1 MDSLARLAETNAI
14 QRLVD
19 RDPTLFSND
28 VDLRQPIMQRLGWT
42 DLADKAQSR
51 FTLVENLA
59 ASILAEGATDIVLLG
74 MGGSSLAPLV
84 LEQVIGSGR
93 GAPKLHVLDTTS
105 PTAVAAL
112 RDSLKRSSTYFLL
125 SSKSGGTIEPM
136 SLYAIFRAWMEEELE
151 RPAAGKHFIAITD
164 PGSPLETM
172 RGRELMRSTLNAPPT
187 VGGRF
192 SALTVFGLAPSAMI
206 GIDIRTV
213 IALARDMEIACQSPA
228 EENPAAALGSWIA
241 DSHAAGRDKLTLAT
255 SPRYESFGLW
265 VEQLV
270 AESTGK
276 AGIGVVPVLDHEPTI
291 PSGYGTDRALVVLRE
306 TSDVTLAKFAAS
318 ARDEGHPVLELLL
331 DDPLG
336 IGAEFVRWE
345 YAIALLGH
353 LLGINPFDEPNVA
366 EAKAATSDVLSGAAV
381 VPPASGDVSGIWPTY
396 AGALEGASPP
406 GDLVTALAPLV
417 ASIRPGDYLAVLAYL
432 SGDSPASAALR
443 HALETVSGRLGIA
456 TCLETGPRY
465 LHSTGQLHKGGP
477 DTGVFLVITTRER
490 TNIAIPG
497 QKFSLAEL
505 FRAQAEGDL
514 VTLAASGKRVMR
526 LDLPGDDDAALK
538 RVAEAL
544 VDALS

>member
-1 MDSLARLAETNAI
+1 VQAE
-14 QRLVD
+14 
-19 RDPTLFSND
+19 
-28 VDLRQPIMQRLGWT
+28 G
-42 DLADKAQSR
+42 R
-51 FTLVENLA
+51 FTLVEGLA
-59 ASILAEGATDIVLLG
+59 AAIREEGATDIVLLG

-84 LEQVIGSGR
+84 LERVIGSAP
-93 GAPKLHVLDTTS
+93 GAPRLHVLDTTS
-105 PTAVAAL
+105 PTAVASV
-112 RDSLKRSSTYFLL
+112 RDSLDRNSTYFLL
-125 SSKSGGTIEPM
+125 SSKSGGTIEPL
-136 SLYAIFRAWMEEELE
+136 SLYAIFRAWMEEEME

-164 PGSPLETM
+164 PGSPLEKM
-172 RGRELMRSTLNAPPT
+172 RGREVMRTALHAPPT

-192 SALTVFGLAPSAMI
+192 SALTVFGLAPAALI
-206 GIDIRTV
+206 GIDVRAMTSM
-213 IALARDMEIACQSPA
+213 ARQMELACQSITD
-228 EENPAAALGSWIA
+228 ENPGATLAAWIA
-241 DSHAAGRDKLTLAT
+241 DAHVAGRDKLTLAT
-255 SPRYESFGLW
+255 SPRFETFGLW

-276 AGIGVVPVLDHEPTI
+276 HGTGVVPVLDYEPTV
-291 PSGYGTDRALVVLRE
+291 PTGYGNDRALVVLRE
-306 TSDVTLAKFAAS
+306 STDNALGKFADA
-318 ARDEGHPVLELLL
+318 ARAEGHPVLELTL

-345 YAIALLGH
+345 YAVALVGH

-366 EAKAATSDVLSGAAV
+366 EAKAATSGVLAGTAS
-381 VPPASGDVSGIWPTY
+381 VPPASGDVGGIWPTY
-396 AGALEGASPP
+396 AGGLEGASVPS
-406 GDLVTALAPLV
+406 DLVTTLAPLV

-432 SGDSPASAALR
+432 PGDSSALSALR
-443 HALETVSGRLGIA
+443 HALETVSGRLGVA

-477 DTGVFLVITTRER
+477 DTGVFLVITTREH

-514 VTLAASGKRVMR
+514 VTLAAGGKRVMR